1 MGSQATTDQLTPS
14 LWASQVVLVVKNPP
28 TNAANIRDAGW
39 IPGSGRSPGG
49 GQTTHPVSLAW
60 KIPWTEVSGGL
71 QSVGWQKVRLMSE
84 HAHTHTLYIYTHT
97 YIPIYI

>member
-1 MGSQATTDQLTPS
+1 MGSQATTDQLTPL